1 MTRPLE
7 RVCHAEDCAAE
18 VVGDSVI
25 DDLRSLGPCDCGL
38 VAADEAIIA
47 AARILGE
54 VREIVAD
61 ALDGARDRAWGK
73 AAVITLDH
81 IDEWRKT
88 NT

>member
-7 RVCHAEDCAAE
+7 RVGHAEDCAA
-18 VVGDSVI
+18 VNPASWPGA
-25 DDLRSLGPCDCGL
+25 GPPPCDCGL
-38 VAADEAIIA
+38 VAADQAIIA

-54 VREIVAD
+54 AREIVAD

-81 IDEWRKT
+81 LDEWRKK
-88 NT
+88 NS